1 MIFMSNMAWNS
12 TMNTESVRDMLN
24 DKDEQGEYKIPFLK
38 SIKWVFL
45 VLVFVVPVLLL
56 SGALAN
62 NMFILFVLA
71 FIVQY
76 IGLLAER
83 WFFFAQASHPQTFII
98 RLFNARVKG
107 PFYTE

>member
-1 MIFMSNMAWNS
+1 
-12 TMNTESVRDMLN
+12 MNTESVRDMLN

-83 WFFFAQASHPQTFII
+83 WFFFAQANQPQNLYYQTI
-98 RLFNARVKG
+98 
-107 PFYTE
+107 

>member
-1 MIFMSNMAWNS
+1 
-12 TMNTESVRDMLN
+12 MNTESVRDMLN

-83 WFFFAQASHPQTFII
+83 WFFFAQAYQPQNLYYQTI
-98 RLFNARVKG
+98 
-107 PFYTE
+107 